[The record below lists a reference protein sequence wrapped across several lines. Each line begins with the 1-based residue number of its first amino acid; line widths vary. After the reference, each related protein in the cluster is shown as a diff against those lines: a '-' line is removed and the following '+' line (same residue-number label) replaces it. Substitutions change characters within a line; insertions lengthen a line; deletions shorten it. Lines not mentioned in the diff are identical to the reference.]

1 MVQVKFLKN
10 CGAYTVGDVAGF
22 DATKAEL
29 LVKRSIA
36 EKHSPD
42 KNKSAANKPGG
53 NAPAN

>member
-22 DATKAEL
+22 DTAKAEM

-36 EKHSPD
+36 EKHSSE
-42 KNKSAANKPGG
+42 KGKSAANKPGS

>member
-10 CGAYTVGDVAGF
+10 CGACTVGDVAGF
-22 DATKAEL
+22 DAAKAEL

-36 EKHSPD
+36 EKYSPE

>member
-22 DATKAEL
+22 DTAKAEM
-29 LVKRSIA
+29 LVKRGIA
-36 EKHSPD
+36 EKHSSE
-42 KNKSAANKPGG
+42 KGKSAANKPGS

>member
-22 DATKAEL
+22 DATKAGL
-29 LVKRSIA
+29 LVNRSIA
-36 EKHSPD
+36 EKHSPE
-42 KNKSAANKPGG
+42 KGKSVANKPGG